1 MEPLRVILQ
10 KYPTLSVLVFAVAFR
25 LVHRLLRDL
34 PIPKHVEQD
43 KVKSW
48 RWRNLTVSLVH
59 SLLTGP
65 WAVLCVFSSPEMTSQ
80 IYSSYTTVDYLLVC
94 ISSGYFVQDAAD
106 IILSG
111 QSRASWEFLVHH
123 AMVLLCFMY
132 AIYSHH
138 YVGGTVVAL
147 LVEVNSV
154 FLHTRL
160 LLKLASAQDS
170 GLYRVNKYINLVT
183 YVTFRLSAQFYLTWY
198 IVQHFHTLDH
208 AAFFLFAMVF
218 MNGMILVYFQRLV
231 HTDFL
236 RPKRRAA
243 HCGKDSAASNNS
255 AKFVY
260 D

>member
-1 MEPLRVILQ
+1 
-10 KYPTLSVLVFAVAFR
+10 
-25 LVHRLLRDL
+25 
-34 PIPKHVEQD
+34 
-43 KVKSW
+43 
-48 RWRNLTVSLVH
+48 
-59 SLLTGP
+59 
-65 WAVLCVFSSPEMTSQ
+65 
-80 IYSSYTTVDYLLVC
+80 
-94 ISSGYFVQDAAD
+94 
-106 IILSG
+106 
-111 QSRASWEFLVHH
+111 
-123 AMVLLCFMY
+123 MY

-183 YVTFRLSAQFYLTWY
+183 YVTFRLSTQFYLTWY
-198 IVQHFHTLDH
+198 IVQHFHALDH
-208 AAFFLFAMVF
+208 AAFFLFTMVF

-236 RPKRRAA
+236 RPKRRAV
-243 HCGKDSAASNNS
+243 HCGKDSAASNSS